1 MSIKA
6 KRLIASFIDFYIVCF
21 IIEAIFYLYV
31 FLSDVKYP
39 SYNMFLIAF
48 IAAFI
53 LLLLRDNIFRNAS
66 IGKKILKIKIV
77 KTNDTKLRFID
88 KIKRN
93 LLILLLPLET
103 LLIITDNKRL
113 GDFWAKTIIVE
124 NDYKNCLN
132 I

>member
-113 GDFWAKTIIVE
+113 GDLWAKTIIVE